1 VWLLNLVFNDMS
13 ISIDSLADAS
23 CSIITRLPILM
34 PLQGV
39 QKLSGENLIVV
50 RAELSTLS

>member
-1 VWLLNLVFNDMS
+1 MWLLNLVFNDMS